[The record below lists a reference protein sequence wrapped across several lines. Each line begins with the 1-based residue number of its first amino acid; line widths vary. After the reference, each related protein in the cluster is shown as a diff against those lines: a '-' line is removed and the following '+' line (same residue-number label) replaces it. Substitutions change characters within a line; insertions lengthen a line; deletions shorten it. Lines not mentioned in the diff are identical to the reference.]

1 MKRSL
6 LALAFAVTACGTAGG
21 GGGGGDGTTTAAGA
35 GHPLLGSPAPAFA
48 LDTANGKGKFDLG
61 KVKGKVVVVDFWAT
75 WCDPCKKSFPK
86 LQELYT
92 KYNASGMELI
102 GLSEDE
108 ENAGIKEFGNSHGA
122 KFPLAWDSGKSIAGQ
137 WQPKSMPTTFVVDRN
152 GIVRF
157 AHLGY
162 HDGDEAEIEKEVK
175 SLL

>member
-1 MKRSL
+1 MKS
-6 LALAFAVTACGTAGG
+6 LALAFAFTMACGSAGG
-21 GGGGGDGTTTAAGA
+21 GGGGSDGTTAAGA
-35 GHPLLGSPAPAFA
+35 GHPLLGSPAPLFS

-122 KFPLAWDSGKSIAGQ
+122 KFPLAWDSGKSVAGQ
-137 WQPKSMPTTFVVDRN
+137 WQPKSMPSTFVVDRN